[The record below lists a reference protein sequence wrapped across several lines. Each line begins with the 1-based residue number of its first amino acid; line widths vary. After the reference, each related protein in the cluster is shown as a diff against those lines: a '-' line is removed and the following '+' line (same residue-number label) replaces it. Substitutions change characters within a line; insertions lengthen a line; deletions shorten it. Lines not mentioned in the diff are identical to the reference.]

1 MRERLLHALHMG
13 PRVVERLL
21 RVFPTDRLDERIDA
35 DRFTA
40 REVVAHLADYEQ
52 TVLDRIRVANLKP
65 GAAVPAYD
73 PDSRCNEHHYAD
85 KEVFHEAEVYESR
98 REMTLDYLRDMSD
111 EDLKKTFVNSVGD
124 TVTVESYV
132 VLVLGHDLEHI
143 EQMSSYLATEVATIV

>member
-1 MRERLLHALHMG
+1 MTHLITTLNPATG
-13 PRVVERLL
+13 
-21 RVFPTDRLDERIDA
+21 
-35 DRFTA
+35 
-40 REVVAHLADYEQ
+40 AHLADYEQ

-73 PDSRCNEHHYAD
+73 PDSRCNEHHFAD